1 LNHTVDKFRSNIY
14 NHDVRTVLHAVKIIL
29 KFRY

>member
-14 NHDVRTVLHAVKIIL
+14 DHDVRTVLHAVKNNIKI
-29 KFRY
+29 